1 MRLLGRLAV
10 ATSVSA
16 LAGLGLVMSGATAAH
31 AQANTCTGN
40 NVIDQAPYSC
50 TETRVIDGI
59 TFTVTLNVDATGQAV
74 VDFTMDPVQQADV
87 PIAVHSYTD
96 ISSDPRQFIDGVIPA
111 GQTTAQIVVPRIECG
126 QLDMKAVFITPGD
139 SAGNIAG
146 PEVTWGEVCQVPTTT
161 TVAPTTAATSVSPTS
176 VSPTIPPTG
185 PNGLI
190 AAWRWALPVLGLAAV
205 LILAARR
212 RPTTG

>member
-10 ATSVSA
+10 AASVSA
-16 LAGLGLVMSGATAAH
+16 LAGLGLVVAGATTAH
-31 AQANTCTGN
+31 AQTNTCTGN

-50 TETRVIDGI
+50 TETRDISGI
-59 TFTVTLNVDATGQAV
+59 TFTINVNIDATGRAV
-74 VDFTMDPVQQADV
+74 IDYTMSPVQQADV

-96 ISSDPRQFIDGVIPA
+96 ISADPRQFIDGVIPA

-126 QLDMKAVFITPGD
+126 QLDIKAVFTTPGD

-146 PEVTWGEVCQVPTTT
+146 PEVTWGDVCQVPTTT
-161 TVAPTTAATSVSPTS
+161 TTPTTTPTSVSPTS

-185 PNGLI
+185 ASRLVE
-190 AAWRWALPVLGLAAV
+190 AWRWALPLLGLAAV
-205 LILAARR
+205 MIIAARR
-212 RPTTG
+212 RPTAS

>member
-1 MRLLGRLAV
+1 LAV

-16 LAGLGLVMSGATAAH
+16 LAGLGFVVAGATTAG

-50 TETRVIDGI
+50 TETRDISGI
-59 TFTVTLNVDATGQAV
+59 TFTINLNIDATGQAV
-74 VDFTMDPVQQADV
+74 VDFTMDPPQQADV

-96 ISSDPRQFIDGVIPA
+96 ISQDPRQFINGVIPA
-111 GQTTAQIVVPRIECG
+111 GQTTAQLVVPRIECG
-126 QLDMKAVFITPGD
+126 QLDIKAVFTTPGD

-146 PEVTWGEVCQVPTTT
+146 PEVTWGDVCQVPTTT
-161 TVAPTTAATSVSPTS
+161 TTPTTTPTSVSPTS

-185 PNGLI
+185 ANRLVE
-190 AAWRWALPVLGLAAV
+190 AWRWALPLLGLAAV
-205 LILAARR
+205 MIVAARR
-212 RPTTG
+212 RPAAG

>member
-16 LAGLGLVMSGATAAH
+16 LAGLGLVVAGATTAG

-50 TETRVIDGI
+50 TETRDISGI
-59 TFTVTLNVDATGQAV
+59 TFTINLNIDATGQAV
-74 VDFTMDPVQQADV
+74 VDFTMDPPQQADV

-96 ISSDPRQFIDGVIPA
+96 ISQDPRQFINGVIPA
-111 GQTTAQIVVPRIECG
+111 GQTTAQLVVPRIECG
-126 QLDMKAVFITPGD
+126 QLDIKAVFTTPGD

-146 PEVTWGEVCQVPTTT
+146 PEVTWGDVCQVPTTT
-161 TVAPTTAATSVSPTS
+161 TTPTTTPTSVSPTS

-185 PNGLI
+185 ANRLVE
-190 AAWRWALPVLGLAAV
+190 AWRWALPLLGLAAV
-205 LILAARR
+205 MIVAARR
-212 RPTTG
+212 RPAAG

>member
-16 LAGLGLVMSGATAAH
+16 LAGLGLVVAGATTAP

-40 NVIDQAPYSC
+40 SVIDQAPYSC
-50 TETRVIDGI
+50 TETRDINGI
-59 TFTVTLNVDATGQAV
+59 TFTINVNIDATGQAV
-74 VDFTMDPVQQADV
+74 VDYTMSPVQQADV

-96 ISSDPRQFIDGVIPA
+96 ISADPRQFINGVIPA
-111 GQTTAQIVVPRIECG
+111 NQTTAQIVVPRIECG
-126 QLDMKAVFITPGD
+126 QLDIKAVFITPGD

-146 PEVTWGEVCQVPTTT
+146 PVVTWGEVCQVPTTT
-161 TVAPTTAATSVSPTS
+161 TVAPTSPTSVSPSS

-185 PNGLI
+185 PNGLVE
-190 AAWRWALPVLGLAAV
+190 AWRWALPLLGLAAIMIV
-205 LILAARR
+205 AARR
-212 RPTTG
+212 RPTAG

>member
-16 LAGLGLVMSGATAAH
+16 LAGVGLVVAGATTAH

-50 TETRVIDGI
+50 TETRDINGI
-59 TFTVTLNVDATGQAV
+59 TFTINLGVDATGQAV
-74 VDFTMDPVQQADV
+74 VDFTMDPPQQADV

-96 ISSDPRQFIDGVIPA
+96 ISSDPRQFINGVIPA
-111 GQTTAQIVVPRIECG
+111 GQTTAQLVVPRIECG
-126 QLDMKAVFITPGD
+126 QLDIKAVFVTPGD

-146 PEVTWGEVCQVPTTT
+146 PEVTWGDVCQVPTTT
-161 TVAPTTAATSVSPTS
+161 TTPTTTPTSVSPTS
-176 VSPTIPPTG
+176 VAPTIPPTG
-185 PNGLI
+185 ASRLVE
-190 AAWRWALPVLGLAAV
+190 AWRWALPLLGLAV
-205 LILAARR
+205 VMIVAARR

>member
-16 LAGLGLVMSGATAAH
+16 LAGLGLVFAGATTAH

-50 TETRVIDGI
+50 TETRVIDGR
-59 TFTVTLNVDATGQAV
+59 TFTINLNIDATGQAV
-74 VDFTMDPVQQADV
+74 VDFTMSPVDTQADV

-96 ISSDPRQFIDGVIPA
+96 ISADPRQFINGVIPA
-111 GQTTAQIVVPRIECG
+111 NQTTAQIVVPRIECG
-126 QLDMKAVFITPGD
+126 QLDIKAVFTTPGD
-139 SAGNIAG
+139 STGNIAG
-146 PEVTWGEVCQVPTTT
+146 PEVTWGDVCQVPTTT
-161 TVAPTTAATSVSPTS
+161 TTPTTTPSSVSPSS

-185 PNGLI
+185 ANGLVE
-190 AAWRWALPVLGLAAV
+190 AWRWALPLLGLAAIMIV
-205 LILAARR
+205 VARR
-212 RPTTG
+212 RPAAG

>member
-1 MRLLGRLAV
+1 MRLLGRLTV

-40 NVIDQAPYSC
+40 NVIEQAPYSC

-59 TFTVTLNVDATGQAV
+59 TFTVTLNVDAAGQAV

-87 PIAVHSYTD
+87 PIALHSYTD
-96 ISSDPRQFIDGVIPA
+96 ISSDPRQFINGVIPA
-111 GQTTAQIVVPRIECG
+111 GQTTAQLVVPRIECG
-126 QLDMKAVFITPGD
+126 QLDIKAVFTTPGD

-161 TVAPTTAATSVSPTS
+161 TVVPTTAATSVSPTS

-190 AAWRWALPVLGLAAV
+190 EAWRWALPVLGLAAV

>member
-16 LAGLGLVMSGATAAH
+16 LAGLGLVVAGATTAH

-50 TETRVIDGI
+50 TETRDITGI
-59 TFTVTLNVDATGQAV
+59 TFTINLNIDATGRAV
-74 VDFTMDPVQQADV
+74 VDYIMDPVQQADV

-96 ISSDPRQFIDGVIPA
+96 ISAGPSQFINGVIPA
-111 GQTTAQIVVPRIECG
+111 GQTTAQLVIPRIECG
-126 QLDMKAVFITPGD
+126 QLDIKAVETAPGAA
-139 SAGNIAG
+139 AGNIAG
-146 PEVTWGEVCQVPTTT
+146 PVVTWGDVCQVPTTT
-161 TVAPTTAATSVSPTS
+161 TTTPTSVSPSS

-185 PNGLI
+185 ANRI
-190 AAWRWALPVLGLAAV
+190 VEAWRWALPVLGLAAIMIV
-205 LILAARR
+205 VARR
-212 RPTTG
+212 RPAAG

>member
-16 LAGLGLVMSGATAAH
+16 VAGLGLVVAGATTAH

-50 TETRVIDGI
+50 TETRDISGI
-59 TFTVTLNVDATGQAV
+59 TFTINVNIDATGRAV
-74 VDFTMDPVQQADV
+74 VDFTMSPAQQADI

-96 ISSDPRQFIDGVIPA
+96 ISADPREFINGVIPA

-126 QLDMKAVFITPGD
+126 QFDIKAVETTPGD

-146 PEVTWGEVCQVPTTT
+146 PVVTWGVVCQVPTTT
-161 TVAPTTAATSVSPTS
+161 TTVAPTSPTS
-176 VSPTIPPTG
+176 VSPSSVTPTIPPTG
-185 PNGLI
+185 ASRLVE
-190 AAWRWALPVLGLAAV
+190 AWRWAVPLLGLAAIMIV
-205 LILAARR
+205 VARR
-212 RPTTG
+212 RPAAG